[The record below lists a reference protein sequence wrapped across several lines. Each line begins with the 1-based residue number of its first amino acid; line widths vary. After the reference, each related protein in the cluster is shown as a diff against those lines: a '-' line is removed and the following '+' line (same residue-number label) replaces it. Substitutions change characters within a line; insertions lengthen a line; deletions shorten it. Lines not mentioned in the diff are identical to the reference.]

1 MQLRRFNSTRPLQGH
16 EQEGRPHEKW
26 AAETRE
32 QCKGIM
38 GIADMFLIG
47 FVFSH
52 GKSPFLRLWERAAAL
67 FCCRPLIT
75 YQQGQT
81 GLSTVGA
88 AHSLAVD
95 WLGWLCYSLIIGFF
109 FVFCV
114 IILENCLGSLQ

>member
-26 AAETRE
+26 AAETRV

-52 GKSPFLRLWERAAAL
+52 GKSPLSSIMGKGGSTP
-67 FCCRPLIT
+67 CCRPLIA
-75 YQQGQT
+75 YQQRRA
-81 GLSTVGA
+81 GLSTVGE
-88 AHSLAVD
+88 AHLLAVD
-95 WLGWLCYSLIIGFF
+95 WLGWVCYL
-109 FVFCV
+109 
-114 IILENCLGSLQ
+114 

>member
-26 AAETRE
+26 AAETRV

-67 FCCRPLIT
+67 F
-75 YQQGQT
+75 
-81 GLSTVGA
+81 
-88 AHSLAVD
+88 AVAP
-95 WLGWLCYSLIIGFF
+95 
-109 FVFCV
+109 
-114 IILENCLGSLQ
+114 CLLTSKDRRGCQRRA

>member
-47 FVFSH
+47 FIFGH
-52 GKSPFLRLWERAAAL
+52 GKSL
-67 FCCRPLIT
+67 LIT
-75 YQQGQT
+75 HQQGQA
-81 GLSTVGA
+81 GLSTAGA

-95 WLGWLCYSLIIGFF
+95 WLGWLCYF
-109 FVFCV
+109 
-114 IILENCLGSLQ
+114 

>member
-47 FVFSH
+47 FNLGH
-52 GKSPFLRLWERAAAL
+52 GNSPFLNNSTGRQH
-67 FCCRPLIT
+67 PL
-75 YQQGQT
+75 
-81 GLSTVGA
+81 LSPLVCLPAKAGGA
-88 AHSLAVD
+88 VNGGAYAPFILTVD
-95 WLGWLCYSLIIGFF
+95 WLGWLCYF
-109 FVFCV
+109 
-114 IILENCLGSLQ
+114 